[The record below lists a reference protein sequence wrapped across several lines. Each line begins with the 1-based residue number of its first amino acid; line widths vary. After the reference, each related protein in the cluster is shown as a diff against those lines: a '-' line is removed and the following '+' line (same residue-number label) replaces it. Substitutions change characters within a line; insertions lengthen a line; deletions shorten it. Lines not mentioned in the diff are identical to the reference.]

1 MLLKYNILLTETINI
16 GDIAMPKRKLVTANK
31 FCDNKQCQDYGRT
44 DRENIKCF
52 GHSPNGTQRYMCK
65 TCGVTFTQTKG
76 TLFYGRRTPKK
87 DILEA
92 LAMLAER
99 MSIAAVARVKGVKEE
114 TVSDWLKDAASH
126 IQEIE
131 ESLLKDY
138 HVDKAQMDSLWT
150 YVTNKGKKGDMK
162 NNQIKVAS
170 GVER

>member
-1 MLLKYNILLTETINI
+1 MSN
-16 GDIAMPKRKLVTANK
+16 RKLIAADK
-31 FCDNKQCQDYGRT
+31 FCDNKQCQNYGRR
-44 DRENIKCF
+44 DKKNIKGF
-52 GHSPNGTQRYMCK
+52 GHSPNGTQRYRSK
-65 TCGVTFTQTKG
+65 TCGVTFTETKG
-76 TLFYGRRTPKK
+76 TLFYGHHAPKK

-131 ESLLKDY
+131 EVLLKDY

-150 YVTNKGKKGDMK
+150 YVVNKGKKRAMK
-162 NNQIKVAS
+162 NTWIKVAFV
-170 GVER
+170 VER

>member
-1 MLLKYNILLTETINI
+1 MSNQE
-16 GDIAMPKRKLVTANK
+16 LVTVNK
-31 FCDNKQCQDYGRT
+31 FCDNKQCPDYGRT
-44 DRENIKCF
+44 DKENIKGF
-52 GHSPNGTQRYMCK
+52 GHSPNGTQRYRCK
-65 TCGVTFTQTKG
+65 TCGVTFTETKG
-76 TLFYGRRTPKK
+76 TLFYGRHTPKK

-99 MSIAAVARVKGVKEE
+99 MSQGYPLRPQILAAVARVKGVKEE

-131 ESLLKDY
+131 EELLREY

-150 YVTNKGKKGDMK
+150 YVGNKGKKGATK
-162 NNQIKVAS
+162 NTRIKVAF

>member
-1 MLLKYNILLTETINI
+1 MLLSCDILLTGIINI
-16 GDIAMPKRKLVTANK
+16 GDIAMPKRKLVTASK
-31 FCDNKQCQDYGRT
+31 FCDNRQCEDYGRT
-44 DRENIKCF
+44 DQKNIKGS
-52 GHSPNGTQRYMCK
+52 GHSPNGTQRYICK
-65 TCGVTFTQTKG
+65 TCGVTFTETKG
-76 TLFYGRRTPKK
+76 TLFYGRHTPKK

-114 TVSDWLKDAASH
+114 TVSDWLKDGVSH

-131 ESLLKDY
+131 EELLREY

-150 YVTNKGKKGDMK
+150 YVGNKGKKGAMK
-162 NNQIKVAS
+162 NTQIKVAF

>member
-1 MLLKYNILLTETINI
+1 MLLEHDILLTVIINI
-16 GDIAMPKRKLVTANK
+16 GGIAMPKRKLVTANK
-31 FCDNKQCQDYGRT
+31 FCDNKQCKDYGRT
-44 DRENIKCF
+44 DRENIKGS
-52 GHSPNGTQRYMCK
+52 GHSPNGTQRYICK
-65 TCGVTFTQTKG
+65 TCKVTFTETKG
-76 TLFYGRRTPKK
+76 TLFYGRRTPNK

-131 ESLLKDY
+131 EALLKDY

-150 YVTNKGKKGDMK
+150 YVGNKGKKGAMK

-170 GVER
+170 GVEH

>member
-1 MLLKYNILLTETINI
+1 
-16 GDIAMPKRKLVTANK
+16 MPNRKLITVDK
-31 FCDNKQCQDYGRT
+31 FCDNKQCPDYGRT
-44 DRENIKCF
+44 DKKSIKGF
-52 GHSPNGTQRYMCK
+52 GHSPNGNQRYRCK
-65 TCGVTFTQTKG
+65 TCGVTFTETKG
-76 TLFYGRRTPKK
+76 ALLYGRRTPKK

-114 TVSDWLKDAASH
+114 TVSDWLKEAAIH

-131 ESLLKDY
+131 EELLREH

-150 YVTNKGKKGDMK
+150 YVGNKGKKGVTK
-162 NNQIKVAS
+162 NNQIKVAF